1 MDPAQLTATQ
11 LADHV
16 LRFCTQNRDRL
27 DSQAWDVAFEVCRR
41 VRQHE
46 TLLRDLLPDLRAR
59 LTAAEE
65 SACGHP
71 AGVTS
76 SPP

>member
-11 LADHV
+11 LADHI

-27 DSQAWDVAFEVCRR
+27 DTQAWDVALEACRR

-46 TLLRDLLPDLRAR
+46 GLLRDVLPDLRNR
-59 LTAAEE
+59 LAAAEE
-65 SACGHP
+65 VSTIPEAD
-71 AGVTS
+71 
-76 SPP
+76 